1 MVEDTLNLMTHSRQQ
16 IELCIFFIRD
26 TFLIQLA
33 VFEILSVF
41 WKLGAKKYACYSF
54 HNNIG
59 LKLCFLGQGIHLNR
73 FQDLINKIVLLA
85 MAIGGIVQSVT
96 CKIGI
101 GAAYFAGLMNGI
113 MQGAQYVKEGLKR
126 IFFGKRLPKIIVI
139 RRYSDIFLSCFGSTK
154 CKGEEECPFIV
165 FTGIALLHIGQV
177 VGQKRNHQYN

>member
-59 LKLCFLGQGIHLNR
+59 LKLCFFGQGIHLNR

-126 IFFGKRLPKIIVI
+126 
-139 RRYSDIFLSCFGSTK
+139 
-154 CKGEEECPFIV
+154 KGEEECPFIV